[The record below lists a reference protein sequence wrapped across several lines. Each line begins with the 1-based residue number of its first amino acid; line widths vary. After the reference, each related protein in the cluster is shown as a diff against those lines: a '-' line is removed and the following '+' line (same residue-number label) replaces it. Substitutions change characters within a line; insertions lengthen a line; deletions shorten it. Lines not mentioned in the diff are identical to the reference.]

1 MSSPEFLNK
10 KLYRKG
16 EIVFDEGSEG
26 NTAFLI
32 ESGGVEVFKT
42 VDGERV
48 SLAHLGKG
56 EMFGEMALIDQSP
69 RMAGAQATEAA
80 SIVILPRSVLDSK
93 LDHSDKFV
101 RGLIK
106 ILVANLRNVH
116 QSYMRRARSIDDYLG
131 DVDFFLA
138 GLGDYLET
146 PDGEAVSDQ
155 AMAHL
160 ERIDEA
166 VFELKAVFKDHHD
179 RRDSVLRE
187 SDTTPQGRPEPPAE
201 VADLVADEGE
211 DQPEQ

>member
-32 ESGGVEVFKT
+32 ESGSVEVFKT

-56 EMFGEMALIDQSP
+56 EMFGEMALIDDSP
-69 RMAGAQATEAA
+69 RMASAQAEGNA
-80 SIVILPRSVLDSK
+80 SIIVIPRAVLDAK
-93 LDHSDKFV
+93 LGRSDKFV

-131 DVDFFLA
+131 AVDFFLA
-138 GLGDYLET
+138 GLGDYLNT
-146 PDGEAVSDQ
+146 PGGEAVSDL
-155 AMAHL
+155 AVAHL

-187 SDTTPQGRPEPPAE
+187 SDTTPQGEPGPPAE

-211 DQPEQ
+211 AQPEQ